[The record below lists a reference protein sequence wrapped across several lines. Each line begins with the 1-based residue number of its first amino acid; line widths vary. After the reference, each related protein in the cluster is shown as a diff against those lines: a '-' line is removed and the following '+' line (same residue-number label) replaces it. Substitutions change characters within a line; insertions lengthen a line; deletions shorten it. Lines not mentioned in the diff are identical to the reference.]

1 MREEGGENDYEAV
14 AELQERH
21 NESLKELVAV
31 EIQMWIDSPSTPG
44 FVLWVESSLT

>member
-31 EIQMWIDSPSTPG
+31 EIQIWTYSPCAPG